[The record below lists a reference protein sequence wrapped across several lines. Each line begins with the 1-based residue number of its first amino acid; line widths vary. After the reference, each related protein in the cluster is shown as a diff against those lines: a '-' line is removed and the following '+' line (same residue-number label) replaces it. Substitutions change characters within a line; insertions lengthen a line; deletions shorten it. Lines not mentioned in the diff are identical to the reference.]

1 MLDIGAAALARLRA
15 SHTAPVLLRI
25 TDLGG
30 VPHIVP
36 VTAGSVTADASRLV
50 RRAVSLEVADGA
62 GLFDPADTSS
72 VLSPF
77 AGATVEVFQG
87 ISSRM
92 VRTAS
97 AFTAA
102 FGPAFSHTTVV
113 YGDDETDWFPV
124 GVFTVTEASEK
135 SGPGGKS
142 VSLTGEDVS
151 TRINRPWSA
160 EWPIAAGTT
169 VSAAIRAILTD
180 AGVASSAMS
189 ITVPSSFVTPS
200 LILGGSSNGSPVQSC
215 ADLAEACG
223 YTFSVSASGIFETRQ
238 MPSPWNDPQMDAT
251 GLLLSIDRK
260 IALKDAVN
268 GVVVQAEGTG
278 MLEPW
283 RAEKWI
289 DDAESPLRRGGPYGE
304 NPLLVSTSMVSS
316 VAQAEQA
323 AELLFGGSVGFTF
336 DVETVPMPHVDIGD
350 VLSFTHGGRAFTTV
364 VESFSLPLDAGSAQ
378 RLTVRAVT
386 YGD

>member
-1 MLDIGAAALARLRA
+1 MLDISPAALARLRA

-25 TDLGG
+25 TDRAGG
-30 VPHIVP
+30 AHIV
-36 VTAGSVTADASRLV
+36 AASGGQVTADAARLV
-50 RRAVSLEVADGA
+50 RRAVSLEVADGS
-62 GLFDPADTSS
+62 GLFDPADVSS

-77 AGATVEVFQG
+77 AGATVEVLRAV
-87 ISSRM
+87 SSRM

-102 FGPAFSHTTVV
+102 FGPGFSRTTVV
-113 YGDDETDWFPV
+113 YGDDETEWFPV

-135 SGPGGKS
+135 SGGDGRA

-151 TRINRPWSA
+151 TRINRPWSS
-160 EWPIAAGTT
+160 EWPVAAGTT
-169 VSAAIRAILTD
+169 VSAAIRSILTD

-200 LILGGSSNGSPVQSC
+200 LILGASSNGSPIQSC
-215 ADLAEACG
+215 SDLAQACG
-223 YTFSVSASGIFETRQ
+223 YTFSVSASGVFETRQ

-316 VAQAEQA
+316 VAQAEQS

-350 VLSFTHGGRAFTTV
+350 VLSFAHGGRTFTTV
-364 VESFSLPLDAGSAQ
+364 VESFSLPLGAESAQ
-378 RLTVRAVT
+378 RFTLRAVT